1 MKRQWDEAQARQ
13 AQAAEAG
20 FDWPDLDG
28 VFDKLREELGEL
40 AEAANVDDEV
50 QRTRLC
56 QHELGD
62 LLFVVAHL
70 TRRLGITPEVALDDA
85 LARFNARFAAV
96 MEDAESLPPL
106 GDPRRLDVMEA
117 RWQAAKKGGL

>member
-1 MKRQWDEAQARQ
+1 MKRQWEEAQARQ
-13 AQAAEAG
+13 AEAAEAG

-28 VFDKLREELGEL
+28 VFNKLREEVAEL
-40 AEAANVDDEV
+40 AEAASADDEA
-50 QRTRLC
+50 QRAQQC

-70 TRRLGITPEVALDDA
+70 TRRLGIAPESALDDA
-85 LARFNARFAAV
+85 LARFNARFAVV
-96 MEDAESLPPL
+96 MDDAESLPPL

-117 RWQAAKKGGL
+117 RWQAAKKDGL